1 MVLRK
6 WLGLFNT
13 FFFPVFG
20 QIIVEDYVKLGID
33 QDFDMTLM
41 FWVREGH
48 RKHNE
53 KDEWFAL
60 IPQANNNERF
70 LDPEVIRIPPRSPG
84 HIRIL
89 PSFRDSYSWIKKTL
103 KSEVN
108 PLSLDDVL
116 MRLEENWF
124 EQLGSLKIFPKRRK
138 SFNFWG
144 SEGLPIRK
152 KK

>member
-13 FFFPVFG
+13 FFFPVLG

-53 KDEWFAL
+53 KDE
-60 IPQANNNERF
+60 
-70 LDPEVIRIPPRSPG
+70 
-84 HIRIL
+84 
-89 PSFRDSYSWIKKTL
+89 
-103 KSEVN
+103 
-108 PLSLDDVL
+108 
-116 MRLEENWF
+116 
-124 EQLGSLKIFPKRRK
+124 
-138 SFNFWG
+138 
-144 SEGLPIRK
+144 
-152 KK
+152 